1 MPSLRSMGFLVVGLG
16 NPGEQYRDT
25 RHNLGHLVIDRLA
38 QDLVITI
45 KEFPPT
51 SGFIQAEFGRARI
64 DEREVILAKPLTF
77 MNLSGE
83 SIKALLDFFNFSPSQ
98 LVVVHD
104 DLDLPLGRV
113 RIKAGG
119 GSGGHRGL
127 DSIIVHLKTDEFTR
141 VRIGIGRPPGRQDP
155 AKYVLNPFTERQWD
169 IVDPAID
176 RAVGA
181 VLAIIRW
188 GVERAM
194 SEYNRS

>member
-1 MPSLRSMGFLVVGLG
+1 MSLRSVGFLVAGLG

-38 QDLVITI
+38 QNLDITI
-45 KEFPPT
+45 NEFPPA
-51 SGFIQAEFGRARI
+51 SSFIRAEFGRVRI
-64 DEREVILAKPLTF
+64 DEEEVILAKPLTF

-83 SIKALLDFFNFSPSQ
+83 SIKALLDFFNLSPSR
-98 LVVVHD
+98 LIVVHD
-104 DLDLPLGRV
+104 DLDLPLGVV

-119 GSGGHRGL
+119 GTGGHRGL
-127 DSIIVHLKTDEFTR
+127 GSIIVHLKTDEFTR

-169 IVDPAID
+169 IIDPAID
-176 RAVGA
+176 RAVAA

>member
-1 MPSLRSMGFLVVGLG
+1 MSLRSVGFLVAGLG
-16 NPGEQYRDT
+16 NPGERYRDT

-38 QDLVITI
+38 QNLDITI
-45 KEFPPT
+45 NEFPPT
-51 SGFIQAEFGRARI
+51 SSFIRAEFGRARI
-64 DEREVILAKPLTF
+64 DEEEVILAKPLTF
-77 MNLSGE
+77 MNLSGK
-83 SIKALLDFFNFSPSQ
+83 SIKALLDFFNLSPSR
-98 LVVVHD
+98 LIVVHD
-104 DLDLPLGRV
+104 DLDLSLGVV

-119 GSGGHRGL
+119 GTGGHRGL

-169 IVDPAID
+169 IIDPAID
-176 RAVGA
+176 RAVAA